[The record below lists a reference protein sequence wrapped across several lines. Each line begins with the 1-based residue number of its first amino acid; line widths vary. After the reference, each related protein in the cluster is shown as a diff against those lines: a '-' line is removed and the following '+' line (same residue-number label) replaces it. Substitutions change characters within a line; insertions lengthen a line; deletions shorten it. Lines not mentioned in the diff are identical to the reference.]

1 MVPAC
6 RWRSRRESSSHS
18 SRPSAWGQ
26 ARGWGSISCIGSWST
41 ATVAPSVSPRSRA
54 IRASWSVYRV
64 LRRSTQEMAGLVEE
78 ASSQGQFRIVLG
90 QRASWPELLARTRE
104 TEALG
109 FDGLF
114 LVDHFY
120 GLFDVMDPT
129 HEAYTMLAALA
140 PFTQSLRLGVLVCGN
155 TYRNPAFLLK
165 QAVTVDHISG
175 GRVDF
180 GVGAGW
186 TEREHEAYGWPF
198 PSARE
203 RVDRFAEALE
213 IWDRLQLEERTT
225 YAGQHYQIVDAPF
238 EPKPLQRPRMPA
250 LIGGSG
256 PRMLRLAA
264 RHADIWNAV
273 GTPDEGGA
281 LNQRLD
287 AACAEEGRDPA
298 SLVRT
303 VSPRINLLESEEA
316 FIDGVAAYRAAGF
329 RDIYLPWP
337 RTESELPVLRQV
349 AREVI
354 PAMRGQTPVE
364 GPATESRRGG
374 DLTTI
379 DEADVTRAYAAVR
392 NGTPRR
398 LLDFLIDHPD
408 ERFDGAALMRQL

>member
-1 MVPAC
+1 V
-6 RWRSRRESSSHS
+6 
-18 SRPSAWGQ
+18 
-26 ARGWGSISCIGSWST
+26 T
-41 ATVAPSVSPRSRA
+41 
-54 IRASWSVYRV
+54 
-64 LRRSTQEMAGLVEE
+64 E
-78 ASSQGQFRIVLG
+78 ANSEAQFRIVLG
-90 QRASWPELLARTRE
+90 QRAPWPELLARTRE

-140 PFTQSLRLGVLVCGN
+140 PFTQRLRLGILVCGN

-213 IWDRLQLEERTT
+213 IWDRLQREERTT
-225 YAGQHYQIVDAPF
+225 YEGEHYQIVDAPF
-238 EPKPLQRPRMPA
+238 EPKPLQRPRMPVV
-250 LIGGSG
+250 IGGSG

-273 GTPDEGGA
+273 ATPDEGAA
-281 LNQRLD
+281 LNARLD
-287 AACAEEGRDPA
+287 AACAAEGRDHA

-303 VSPRINLLESEEA
+303 VSPRSNLLASVEA
-316 FIDGVAAYRAAGF
+316 FGDGVAAYRAAGF

-354 PAMRGQTPVE
+354 PAFRGRTR
-364 GPATESRRGG
+364 TTDESASGEPRRAG
-374 DLTTI
+374 LTAV
-379 DEADVTRAYAAVR
+379 DEADVGRAYAVVR
-392 NGTPRR
+392 DGTPRR

-408 ERFDGAALMRQL
+408 ERFDGAALMRQLELGRHDEVARGFAALAEDLAEHGLARPWNEAQAGYLLAAQHAAVLARGRRRQREESGVGGSLPLAR

>member
-1 MVPAC
+1 VTEA
-6 RWRSRRESSSHS
+6 
-18 SRPSAWGQ
+18 
-26 ARGWGSISCIGSWST
+26 T
-41 ATVAPSVSPRSRA
+41 A
-54 IRASWSVYRV
+54 
-64 LRRSTQEMAGLVEE
+64 
-78 ASSQGQFRIVLG
+78 QFRIVLG

-155 TYRNPAFLLK
+155 TYRNPTFLLK

-203 RVDRFAEALE
+203 RVDHFAEALE
-213 IWDRLQLEERTT
+213 IWDRLQQDERTT
-225 YAGQHYQIVDAPF
+225 YEGQHYQTVDAPF
-238 EPKPLQRPRMPA
+238 EPKPLQRPRMPL

-256 PRMLRLAA
+256 PRMLRLTA

-273 GTPDEGGA
+273 GTPDEGSA

-287 AACAEEGRDPA
+287 AACAAEGRDPT

-303 VSPRINLLESEEA
+303 VSPRINMLESTAA
-316 FIDGVAAYRAAGF
+316 FVDGVAAYRVAGF

-337 RTESELPVLRQV
+337 RTEREVPVLRQV
-349 AREVI
+349 ARDVI
-354 PAMRGQTPVE
+354 PALRGRTPPAE
-364 GPATESRRGG
+364 GSATQSGRGD
-374 DLTTI
+374 DLTAV
-379 DEADVTRAYAAVR
+379 DEAEVVRAYAAVR
-392 NGTPRR
+392 DGTPRR

-408 ERFDGAALMRQL
+408 ERFDGAALMQRLNLERHDEVARGFAALAMDLAGHALARPWNEAQAGYLLPPQQAGVLSRARDEDS

>member
-1 MVPAC
+1 
-6 RWRSRRESSSHS
+6 
-18 SRPSAWGQ
+18 
-26 ARGWGSISCIGSWST
+26 
-41 ATVAPSVSPRSRA
+41 
-54 IRASWSVYRV
+54 
-64 LRRSTQEMAGLVEE
+64 
-78 ASSQGQFRIVLG
+78 
-90 QRASWPELLARTRE
+90 
-104 TEALG
+104 
-109 FDGLF
+109 
-114 LVDHFY
+114 
-120 GLFDVMDPT
+120 MDPT

-140 PFTQSLRLGVLVCGN
+140 PFTQRLRLGILVCGN

-213 IWDRLQLEERTT
+213 IWDRLQQEERST
-225 YAGQHYQIVDAPF
+225 YSGEHYQIVDAPF
-238 EPKPLQRPRMPA
+238 EPKPVQQPRMPM

-256 PRMLRLAA
+256 PRMLRLTA

-287 AACAEEGRDPA
+287 AACAAEGRNPA

-303 VSPRINLLESEEA
+303 VSPRINLLASVDA
-316 FIDGVAAYRAAGF
+316 FVDGVAAYREIGF

-354 PAMRGQTPVE
+354 PALRGRISPAE
-364 GPATESRRGG
+364 RPATESRRRA
-374 DLTTI
+374 DLTAVV
-379 DEADVTRAYAAVR
+379 EADVARAYAAVR
-392 NGTPRR
+392 DGTPRR
-398 LLDFLIDHPD
+398 LLDFLIDHAD
-408 ERFDGAALMRQL
+408 ERFDGATLMQRLEMGRHDEVAR

>member
-1 MVPAC
+1 MG
-6 RWRSRRESSSHS
+6 E
-18 SRPSAWGQ
+18 
-26 ARGWGSISCIGSWST
+26 
-41 ATVAPSVSPRSRA
+41 
-54 IRASWSVYRV
+54 RAS
-64 LRRSTQEMAGLVEE
+64 TE
-78 ASSQGQFRIVLG
+78 AQFRIVLG

-104 TEALG
+104 TEVLG

-225 YAGQHYQIVDAPF
+225 YDGQHYQIVDAPF
-238 EPKPLQRPRMPA
+238 EPKPLQRPRMPV

-264 RHADIWNAV
+264 RQADIWNVV
-273 GTPDEGGA
+273 GTPDEVGA
-281 LNQRLD
+281 VNERLD
-287 AACAEEGRDPA
+287 AACALEGRDPA

-303 VSPRINLLESEEA
+303 VSPRINLLASAEA
-316 FIDGVAAYRAAGF
+316 FIDGAAAYRAAGF

-337 RTESELPVLRQV
+337 RIERELPVLRQV

-354 PAMRGQTPVE
+354 PALRGRTPPAE
-364 GPATESRRGG
+364 ARATESHGG
-374 DLTTI
+374 DDLTAV
-379 DEADVTRAYAAVR
+379 DEADITRAYAAVR
-392 NGTPRR
+392 DGTPRR
-398 LLDFLIDHPD
+398 LLDFLVDHPD
-408 ERFDGAALMRQL
+408 ERFDGAALMRRLELPRHDEIARGFAALAADLAEQGLARPWNEAQAGYLLPAKQAAVLARARQQVEETKRRQK

>member
-1 MVPAC
+1 V
-6 RWRSRRESSSHS
+6 
-18 SRPSAWGQ
+18 
-26 ARGWGSISCIGSWST
+26 T
-41 ATVAPSVSPRSRA
+41 
-54 IRASWSVYRV
+54 
-64 LRRSTQEMAGLVEE
+64 E
-78 ASSQGQFRIVLG
+78 AAAQFRIVLG
-90 QRASWPELLARTRE
+90 QRASWPELVARTRE

-114 LVDHFY
+114 LIDHFY
-120 GLFDVMDPT
+120 GLVDVMDPT

-140 PFTQSLRLGVLVCGN
+140 PFTQSLRIGVLVCGN

-186 TEREHEAYGWPF
+186 TEREHEAYGWPY

-213 IWDRLQLEERTT
+213 IWDRLQQEERTT
-225 YAGQHYQIVDAPF
+225 YEGQHYQIVDAPF
-238 EPKPLQRPRMPA
+238 EPKPLQRPRMPV

-273 GTPDEGGA
+273 GTPDEGAA

-287 AACAEEGRDPA
+287 ATCTAEGRDPA

-303 VSPRINLLESEEA
+303 VTPRINMLESVDTFVE
-316 FIDGVAAYRAAGF
+316 GVAAYGAAGF

-349 AREVI
+349 ARDVI
-354 PAMRGQTPVE
+354 PALRRRTVPAG
-364 GPATESRRGG
+364 GPSTQSRWQQ
-374 DLTTI
+374 DLTAV
-379 DEADVTRAYAAVR
+379 DEADVLRAYAAVR
-392 NGTPRR
+392 DGTPRR
-398 LLDFLIDHPD
+398 LLNFLIDHAD
-408 ERFDGAALMRQL
+408 ERFDGAALMRQLKLSRHDEVARGFAALAADLAEHDLARPWNEAQAGYMLTSQSAAVLARARDEDGKTARRVDGKS

>member
-1 MVPAC
+1 MTETGP
-6 RWRSRRESSSHS
+6 
-18 SRPSAWGQ
+18 
-26 ARGWGSISCIGSWST
+26 
-41 ATVAPSVSPRSRA
+41 
-54 IRASWSVYRV
+54 
-64 LRRSTQEMAGLVEE
+64 
-78 ASSQGQFRIVLG
+78 QFRIVLG
-90 QRASWPELLARTRE
+90 QRAPWPELLARTRE

-165 QAVTVDHISG
+165 QAVTVDHVSG

-186 TEREHEAYGWPF
+186 TEREHEAYGWEY
-198 PSARE
+198 PSAKV

-213 IWDRLQLEERTT
+213 IWDLLQREERTT
-225 YAGQHYQIVDAPF
+225 YEGEHYRILDAPF
-238 EPKPLQRPRMPA
+238 EPKPLQRPRMPL

-273 GTPDEGGA
+273 GVPDDLATINE
-281 LNQRLD
+281 RLD
-287 AACAEEGRDPA
+287 EACLAEGRDPA

-303 VSPRINLLESEEA
+303 VSPRLNLLESAQA
-316 FIDGVAAYRAAGF
+316 FAEGVAAYRAIGF

-337 RTESELPVLRQV
+337 RTEAEVPVLREV
-349 AREVI
+349 ARNMI
-354 PAMRGQTPVE
+354 PGLRGRTPSAA
-364 GPATESRRGG
+364 PASPEPRLTG
-374 DLTTI
+374 DLAAI
-379 DEADVTRAYAAVR
+379 DEATVVQAYAAIPE
-392 NGTPRR
+392 GTPHR
-398 LLDFLIDHPD
+398 LLAFLIDHPD
-408 ERFDGAALMRQL
+408 ERFEGAALRERLGLERHDEVARGFAAISAVFKEQGIARPWTEAQAGYLLPASQAAVLARTRSR

>member
-1 MVPAC
+1 V
-6 RWRSRRESSSHS
+6 
-18 SRPSAWGQ
+18 G
-26 ARGWGSISCIGSWST
+26 
-41 ATVAPSVSPRSRA
+41 
-54 IRASWSVYRV
+54 
-64 LRRSTQEMAGLVEE
+64 EE
-78 ASSQGQFRIVLG
+78 ASYDAQFRIVLG

-129 HEAYTMLAALA
+129 HEAYTMLAALT

-213 IWDRLQLEERTT
+213 IWDRLQLAERTT
-225 YAGQHYQIVDAPF
+225 YEGQHYQIVDAPF
-238 EPKPLQRPRMPA
+238 EPKPLQRPRMPL

-273 GTPDEGGA
+273 GTPEEGGA
-281 LNQRLD
+281 TNQRLD
-287 AACAEEGRDPA
+287 AACAAEGRDPA

-303 VSPRINLLESEEA
+303 VSPRINLLESVDA
-316 FIDGVAAYRAAGF
+316 FVDGVAAYRAAGF

-349 AREVI
+349 AHEVI
-354 PAMRGQTPVE
+354 PALRGQTPVE
-364 GPATESRRGG
+364 GPATAPRRGH
-374 DLTTI
+374 DLTTVN
-379 DEADVTRAYAAVR
+379 EADVVRAYAAVR
-392 NGTPRR
+392 DGTPRR
-398 LLDFLIDHPD
+398 LLDFLVDHPD
-408 ERFDGAALMRQL
+408 ERFDSAALMQRLDLERHDEVARGFAALAADLAEHRLARPWNEAQAGYMLTSQSAAVLARARDEDG

>member
-1 MVPAC
+1 
-6 RWRSRRESSSHS
+6 
-18 SRPSAWGQ
+18 
-26 ARGWGSISCIGSWST
+26 
-41 ATVAPSVSPRSRA
+41 VA
-54 IRASWSVYRV
+54 
-64 LRRSTQEMAGLVEE
+64 EE
-78 ASSQGQFRIVLG
+78 ASSEAQFRIVLG

-186 TEREHEAYGWPF
+186 TEREHEAYGWLF

-213 IWDRLQLEERTT
+213 IWDRLQQDERTT
-225 YAGQHYQIVDAPF
+225 YEGQHYQIVDAPF
-238 EPKPLQRPRMPA
+238 EPKPLQQPRMPL

-273 GTPDEGGA
+273 GTPDEVGA
-281 LNQRLD
+281 VNQRLD
-287 AACAEEGRDPA
+287 AACVTEGRDPA

-303 VSPRINLLESEEA
+303 VSPRINLLESAEA

-337 RTESELPVLRQV
+337 RTESELPVLREV
-349 AREVI
+349 SREVI
-354 PAMRGQTPVE
+354 PKLRGRERSTHEPTTKPHRGVE
-364 GPATESRRGG
+364 
-374 DLTTI
+374 LTAL
-379 DEADVTRAYAAVR
+379 DDADVARAYATVR
-392 NGTPRR
+392 DGTPRR

-408 ERFDGAALMRQL
+408 ERFDAAELMRQLELSRHDEVARGFAALAADLAEHGLARPWNEAQAGFLLPGQQAAVLARARDAGG

>member
-1 MVPAC
+1 VTGA
-6 RWRSRRESSSHS
+6 
-18 SRPSAWGQ
+18 A
-26 ARGWGSISCIGSWST
+26 A
-41 ATVAPSVSPRSRA
+41 
-54 IRASWSVYRV
+54 
-64 LRRSTQEMAGLVEE
+64 
-78 ASSQGQFRIVLG
+78 QFRIVLG

-120 GLFDVMDPT
+120 GLFDVMHPT

-140 PFTQSLRLGVLVCGN
+140 PFTQSLRLGLLVCGN

-213 IWDRLQLEERTT
+213 IWDRLQQDERTT
-225 YAGQHYQIVDAPF
+225 YEGQHYQIVDAPF
-238 EPKPLQRPRMPA
+238 EPKPLQRPRMPL

-264 RHADIWNAV
+264 RHANIWNAV
-273 GTPDEGGA
+273 GTPEEGGA

-287 AACAEEGRDPA
+287 AACAAEGRDPA

-303 VSPRINLLESEEA
+303 VSPRINLLESVET
-316 FIDGVAAYRAAGF
+316 FVDGVAAYRAAGF

-337 RTESELPVLRQV
+337 RTERELPVLREV

-354 PAMRGQTPVE
+354 PALRDRTLPSE
-364 GPATESRRGG
+364 EPATHFPRRD
-374 DLTTI
+374 DLTAL
-379 DEADVTRAYAAVR
+379 DEADVVRAYAAVR
-392 NGTPRR
+392 DGTPRR

-408 ERFDGAALMRQL
+408 ERFDGATLMGHLELRRHDEVARGFAALAADLAEHGLARPWNEAQAGYLLPPQHAAILSRARRNR

>member
-1 MVPAC
+1 V
-6 RWRSRRESSSHS
+6 
-18 SRPSAWGQ
+18 G
-26 ARGWGSISCIGSWST
+26 
-41 ATVAPSVSPRSRA
+41 
-54 IRASWSVYRV
+54 
-64 LRRSTQEMAGLVEE
+64 EE
-78 ASSQGQFRIVLG
+78 ASYEAQFRIVLG

-225 YAGQHYQIVDAPF
+225 YAGQHYQLVDAPF
-238 EPKPLQRPRMPA
+238 EPKPRQRPRMPL

-273 GTPDEGGA
+273 GTPEEGGA
-281 LNQRLD
+281 ANQRLD
-287 AACAEEGRDPA
+287 AACAAEGRDPA

-303 VSPRINLLESEEA
+303 VSPRINLLKSVDA
-316 FIDGVAAYRAAGF
+316 FVDGVAAYRAAGF

-337 RTESELPVLRQV
+337 RTESELPVLRQI
-349 AREVI
+349 AHEVI
-354 PAMRGQTPVE
+354 PVLRGRPLPL
-364 GPATESRRGG
+364 GGLATESRRGG
-374 DLTTI
+374 DLTAI
-379 DEADVTRAYAAVR
+379 DEADLVRAYAAVR
-392 NGTPRR
+392 DGTPRR

-408 ERFDGAALMRQL
+408 ERFDSAALMQRLDLERHDEVARGFAALAADLAEHRLARPWTEAQAGYTLTSQSAAVLARARDEDG

>member
-1 MVPAC
+1 MERDGVV
-6 RWRSRRESSSHS
+6 
-18 SRPSAWGQ
+18 
-26 ARGWGSISCIGSWST
+26 T
-41 ATVAPSVSPRSRA
+41 
-54 IRASWSVYRV
+54 
-64 LRRSTQEMAGLVEE
+64 E
-78 ASSQGQFRIVLG
+78 AAAQFRIVLG

-140 PFTQSLRLGVLVCGN
+140 PFTQSVRLGVMVCGN

-213 IWDRLQLEERTT
+213 IWDRLQQEERTT
-225 YAGQHYQIVDAPF
+225 YEGQHYQIVDAPF
-238 EPKPLQRPRMPA
+238 EPKPLQRPRMPL

-287 AACAEEGRDPA
+287 ATCAEEGRDPA

-303 VSPRINLLESEEA
+303 ISPRLNLLASVGA
-316 FIDGVAAYRAAGF
+316 FTDGVAAYRAAGF

-337 RTESELPVLRQV
+337 RTESEIPVLRQV
-349 AREVI
+349 AREVL
-354 PAMRGQTPVE
+354 PVLRGQGRSTDEPTTK
-364 GPATESRRGG
+364 PDRGLE
-374 DLTTI
+374 LTAL
-379 DEADVTRAYAAVR
+379 DEAEVVRAYAAVR
-392 NGTPRR
+392 DGTPRQ

-408 ERFDGAALMRQL
+408 ERFDGAALMRHLELRRHDEVAHGFAALAADLAEHDLARPWNEAQAGYLLPAQRAAMLGRARDGDGESVSRSGRA

>member
-1 MVPAC
+1 VTGA
-6 RWRSRRESSSHS
+6 
-18 SRPSAWGQ
+18 A
-26 ARGWGSISCIGSWST
+26 A
-41 ATVAPSVSPRSRA
+41 
-54 IRASWSVYRV
+54 
-64 LRRSTQEMAGLVEE
+64 
-78 ASSQGQFRIVLG
+78 QFRIVLG
-90 QRASWPELLARTRE
+90 QRAAWPELLARTRE

-213 IWDRLQLEERTT
+213 IWERLQQEERTT
-225 YAGQHYQIVDAPF
+225 YEGQHYQIVDAPF
-238 EPKPLQRPRMPA
+238 EPKPVQRPRMPL

-273 GTPDEGGA
+273 GTPDEGA
-281 LNQRLD
+281 ELNQRLD
-287 AACAEEGRDPA
+287 AACVAEGRDPA

-303 VSPRINLLESEEA
+303 VSPRINLLASVEA
-316 FIDGVAAYRAAGF
+316 FVDGVAAYRAAGF

-337 RTESELPVLRQV
+337 RTESELPILRRV

-354 PAMRGQTPVE
+354 PTLRGRT
-364 GPATESRRGG
+364 GATGDSASEAPRRN
-374 DLTTI
+374 DLTVV
-379 DEADVTRAYAAVR
+379 DAADVARAYAAVR
-392 NGTPRR
+392 DGTPRR

-408 ERFDGAALMRQL
+408 ERFDSAALMTQLELPRHDEVARGFAALAADLAEHGLARPWNEAQAGYLLPAQQAAVFARARGEDGKTAK

>member
-1 MVPAC
+1 
-6 RWRSRRESSSHS
+6 
-18 SRPSAWGQ
+18 
-26 ARGWGSISCIGSWST
+26 
-41 ATVAPSVSPRSRA
+41 
-54 IRASWSVYRV
+54 
-64 LRRSTQEMAGLVEE
+64 MAAQDET
-78 ASSQGQFRIVLG
+78 QFRIVLG

-140 PFTQSLRLGVLVCGN
+140 PFTQTMRLGVLVCGN

-165 QAVTVDHISG
+165 QAVTVDHVSG

-186 TEREHEAYGWPF
+186 TEREHEAYGWAF
-198 PSARE
+198 PSAKE

-213 IWDRLQLEERTT
+213 VWDLLQSEERTT
-225 YAGQHYQIVDAPF
+225 YDGTHYRILDAPF
-238 EPKPLQRPRMPA
+238 EPKPLQSPRMP
-250 LIGGSG
+250 LLVGGSG

-273 GTPDEGGA
+273 GVPEELATING
-281 LNQRLD
+281 RLD
-287 AACAEEGRDPA
+287 EACRAEGRDPA

-303 VSPRINLLESEEA
+303 VSPRINLLESTDA
-316 FIDGVAAYRAAGF
+316 FAQGVAAYRAVGF

-337 RTESELPVLRQV
+337 RTEAEVPVLREV
-349 AREVI
+349 ARDVI
-354 PAMRGQTPVE
+354 PALRGQRAASTSVTPDRPSV
-364 GPATESRRGG
+364 ASL
-374 DLTTI
+374 D
-379 DEADVTRAYAAVR
+379 DADAAAIAHALRAVAD
-392 NGTPRR
+392 GTPRR
-398 LLDFLIDHPD
+398 LLDFLVDHPD
-408 ERFDGAALMRQL
+408 ERFDAAALRVHLGLDQHAEVARGFAAIGEALACHGIARPWNEEKAGYLLTASSAAALARAGGR